1 MQYVNLGDSGLK
13 VSQVALGS
21 WLTYGSS
28 VEQKAAESCVRS
40 ALDAGVI
47 FLDSADFYAYGK
59 AETVLGEALKGV
71 SRPDYV
77 LATKAFWPLSDNP
90 NNRGLSRKHL
100 FESVHASLG
109 RLRTDYI
116 DLYQCHRYDEETPLA
131 ETVAA
136 MADLMAQ
143 GKILYWGVSCWTS
156 AQILDACH
164 LADSLGCSR
173 PISNQPQYSLLCRD
187 IEQQVI
193 PLCDREGLGQVVW
206 SPLAQGVLT
215 GKYTGGKAPQGSRG
229 ADEKRNGF
237 MQQLLQKEVLE
248 RVDQVVVIARE
259 LDVSPAQLALAWC
272 LREESVASVIVG
284 ATRPEQVVDNVAAA
298 DLDLDDHVLERLD
311 ALFPGPPPLPQQ

>member
-1 MQYVNLGDSGLK
+1 
-13 VSQVALGS
+13 
-21 WLTYGSS
+21 
-28 VEQKAAESCVRS
+28 
-40 ALDAGVI
+40 
-47 FLDSADFYAYGK
+47 
-59 AETVLGEALKGV
+59 
-71 SRPDYV
+71 
-77 LATKAFWPLSDNP
+77 
-90 NNRGLSRKHL
+90 
-100 FESVHASLG
+100 VHASLG

-136 MADLMAQ
+136 IGDLMAQ

-187 IEQQVI
+187 IEQEVI

-229 ADEKRNGF
+229 ADQKRNGF
-237 MQQLLQKEVLE
+237 MQQLLQADVLE
-248 RVDQVVVIARE
+248 RVDQMVVIARE

-272 LREESVASVIVG
+272 LRDESVASVIVG
-284 ATRPEQVVDNVAAA
+284 ATRSEQVLDNVAAS
-298 DLDLDDHVLERLD
+298 DLNLDDHVIERLD
-311 ALFPGPPPLPQQ
+311 SLFPGPPPLPQQ

>member
-21 WLTYGSS
+21 WLTCGDGI
-28 VEQKAAESCVRS
+28 EQKVAKACVKS
-40 ALDAGVI
+40 ALDEGVI
-47 FLDSADFYAYGK
+47 FFDSADVYANGN
-59 AETVLGEALKGV
+59 AETALGLALEGT

-77 LATKAFWPLSDNP
+77 LSTKACHPMSENP

-100 FESVHASLG
+100 FESVHASMQ

-116 DLYQCHRYDEETPLA
+116 DLYQCHRYDMETPLG
-131 ETVAA
+131 ESVAA
-136 MADLMAQ
+136 IADLMVQ
-143 GKILYWGVSCWTS
+143 GKILYWGVSCWTP

-187 IEQQVI
+187 IEQEVI

-215 GKYTGGKAPQGSRG
+215 GKYTGGNIPEGSRG
-229 ADEKRNGF
+229 GDQKRNGF
-237 MQQLLQKEVLE
+237 MDPLLQADVLD
-248 RVDQVVVIARE
+248 RVDQMAVIARE
-259 LDVSPAQLALAWC
+259 LSVSPAQLALAWC
-272 LREESVASVIVG
+272 LRDESVASVIVG
-284 ATRPEQVVDNVAAA
+284 ATRPDQVLDNVAAA
-298 DLDLDDHVLERLD
+298 DLNLDEHVLERLESI
-311 ALFPGPPPLPQQ
+311 FPGPLQA